1 FIQQSRGAVV
11 ISGLPF
17 TVAALSDGGLTVSP
31 IICSRAGSAIIIAQT
46 NPTTKEILLLTNSS
60 PAVFSITGGTGLTIY
75 GSVQYVLTE

>member
-1 FIQQSRGAVV
+1 
-11 ISGLPF
+11 LPF

-31 IICSRAGSAIIIAQT
+31 VLCSRAGSSTILAQT

-60 PAVFSITGGTGLTIY
+60 PTVFSITGGTGLTIY